1 MDTCLHPA
9 LELRKPDGTAT
20 SRLRLYVLV
29 HQGFWPKRQNSGVL
43 QLVRLHW
50 NRRGITTPVAP
61 LPDYLYVALRHRS
74 GNEYRGL
81 WRSKS
86 NCP

>member
-9 LELRKPDGTAT
+9 LEFRKPDGTAT
-20 SRLRLYVLV
+20 SRLRSCVLV